1 MLKTRR
7 LIAVV
12 AAVAATFA
20 IGSGVQAS
28 AATGPAPH
36 TNAVTSHNH
45 LVIASPDAT
54 STYIYGGFN
63 LLDNSWVASPDGKTK
78 LYMQVG
84 DLVVFVDEIARFETE
99 KETRELGAYASFQ
112 KDGNLVVYTSSH
124 QALWASQTSGFPD
137 CAVGGCYLAV
147 QNDGNVVIYDSFDGA
162 ALWATNTERR

>member
-1 MLKTRR
+1 MVKSRR
-7 LIAVV
+7 LIAAL
-12 AAVAATFA
+12 AAVSAAFA
-20 IGSGVQAS
+20 IGSGVHAS

-36 TNAVTSHNH
+36 VNAVTSHNS
-45 LVIASPDAT
+45 LVVRSPDAT

-63 LLDNSWVASPDGKTK
+63 LLDNSWVASPDGRTK

-112 KDGNLVVYTSSH
+112 KDGNLVVYTSGH

-137 CAVGGCYLAV
+137 CALGACYLAV
-147 QNDGNVVIYDSFDGA
+147 QNDGNVVIYDSLNGD
-162 ALWATNTERR
+162 ALWATSTERR